1 MRSYEVVVIVHPD
14 LDEKAFTEVLDRV
27 QGWITEADGK
37 VTKVDLW
44 GKKKL
49 AYEIRKQTE
58 GQYVIIYADMNPTFC
73 SELERNLQLNE
84 SIMRFMVTIAIE
96 VEDEPEVIETE
107 AVEVEAVE
115 TETVE
120 TETVETET
128 VETETVETEALETE
142 AVEVVEEKEEE

>member
-14 LDEKAFTEVLDRV
+14 LDEKAFTEALDRV

>member
-14 LDEKAFTEVLDRV
+14 LDEKAFTEILDRV
-27 QGWITEADGK
+27 QSWITEADGK

-58 GQYVIIYADMNPTFC
+58 GQYIIIYADMNPTFC
-73 SELERNLQLNE
+73 TELERNMQLNE
-84 SIMRFMVTIAIE
+84 SIMRYMVTNAIE
-96 VEDEPEVIETE
+96 AEEEPAVIETE
-107 AVEVEAVE
+107 VVEVVEVEAVETVEAEAVE

-120 TETVETET
+120 
-128 VETETVETEALETE
+128 AE
-142 AVEVVEEKEEE
+142 AVEATETEEEVKEEE